1 MTNKLKMLSMA
12 VLATVAAVTSTQ
24 AATAT
29 VTSATV
35 LNTVGVQLTVYTQEA
50 PTTNNAKTLISEK
63 VKQSAFNT
71 KALLAAL
78 QATMADKGFNTN
90 TAKLVLAQSYT
101 DTNVYVFLQTN
112 TATTNVTTNYS
123 TQTNYAG
130 LTNANGNTIA
140 TNVVFT
146 NSTSQYEVVD
156 DKVVYPLTNNDFYFG
171 FDEYA
176 KSGTEKATN
185 GVGINGT
192 GSGTAYGFGYVSVNS
207 PADWTFD
214 VSGFGSGTGVSKNL
228 GTHKAPIFIEIK
240 DFSSAVAG
248 TGSMGGTL
256 VPYYITNV
264 VGTNTIITTNTYL
277 TNATSVLLKGTL
289 TESFWKI
296 TTP

>member
-24 AATAT
+24 AAT
-29 VTSATV
+29 VTNATV

-50 PTTNNAKTLISEK
+50 ATTNKAKTLITEK
-63 VKQSAFNT
+63 VKQSGFNT

-78 QATMADKGFNTN
+78 QATMADNGFSTN
-90 TAKLVLAQSYT
+90 TAKLVLAQSYA

-112 TATTNVTTNYS
+112 TSTTNVTTNYS
-123 TQTNYAG
+123 TSTNFAG

-146 NSTSQYEVVD
+146 NSMSQYEVVD
-156 DKVVYPLTNNDFYFG
+156 GKAVYPLTNGDFNFG

-176 KSGTEKATN
+176 KSGTVKATN
-185 GVGINGT
+185 GVAINGT
-192 GSGTAYGFGYVSVNS
+192 GSGTAYGFGYVDVNS

-214 VSGFGSGTGVSKNL
+214 VYGFGTGTAVSKNL
-228 GTHKAPIFIEIK
+228 GTAKAPIFIEIK
-240 DFSSAVAG
+240 DFTSAVAG

-264 VGTNTIITTNTYL
+264 VGTNTIITTNTYV

-296 TTP
+296 EKNQ